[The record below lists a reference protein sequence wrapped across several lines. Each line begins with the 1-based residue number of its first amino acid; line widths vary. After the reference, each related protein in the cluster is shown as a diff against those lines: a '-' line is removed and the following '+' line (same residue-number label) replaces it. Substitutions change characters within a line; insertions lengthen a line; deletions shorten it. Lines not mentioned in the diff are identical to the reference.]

1 MEDYLEELDEIDE
14 IDENENEDDDHLDDD
29 HLEEL
34 DDLDFLPETG
44 ELVLI
49 VCTCR
54 AILNSYI
61 NLNLIANNLKL
72 TENIVGKKM
81 INVITEGDIKIKKNI
96 RSKRI
101 QKKQKKR
108 MDFSNQLT
116 LIVNLYE
123 KYSYQSDKLD
133 NENIYED
140 IFANVSNENN
150 PYYLK
155 LLNDALIRRQ
165 EKNIRNGKPKDF
177 VQLNLKIFGNG
188 KIMITGGL
196 TIEECKKA
204 VMLFQEAA
212 VDLTDYIKIDTSLE
226 LNDLFNN
233 VNDYCKFIKNYHLHI
248 LKLFTIFEI
257 DVDLHID
264 LIINKKTSK
273 KYGNYTIN
281 EFMNSLLTCSEEH
294 LNKYTKLIQVF
305 KIVHLYY
312 PDKLLLNLL
321 KSDNSFIISLI
332 TQLYNGNSIKFPSTF
347 TKDLFIKDPEMS
359 IQNYNTIFGLN
370 YNIDRDQLT
379 ININN
384 KYINSDMDPVRFDPS
399 SYQGIKAKYISR
411 IGCDI
416 PNCKSTGSKKST
428 SKCIC
433 KKLSFLIFQ
442 NKTIVTGGR
451 HWPQIIDGYNKIKS
465 IIENEYEDIKIND
478 DTKKEKDKLPKE
490 IEINGYLYLNK
501 NILIYENPR
510 NLFILKSLGYI

>member
-1 MEDYLEELDEIDE
+1 MDNSD
-14 IDENENEDDDHLDDD
+14 DENICSSSENEDNCELNDLDDID
-29 HLEEL
+29 IDDELEEL
-34 DDLDFLPETG
+34 DDIDFLPETG

-61 NLNLIANNLKL
+61 NLNLIAKNLKL

-81 INVITEGDIKIKKNI
+81 INVITEGDIKVKKNI

-123 KYSYQSDKLD
+123 KYSHDS
-133 NENIYED
+133 NIE
-140 IFANVSNENN
+140 IENN
-150 PYYLK
+150 TESNTDPYYLK
-155 LLNDALIRRQ
+155 LLNDALTRRQ
-165 EKNIRNGKPKDF
+165 EKNISNGKSKDF

-204 VMLFQEAA
+204 VMLFQEASI
-212 VDLTDYIKIDTSLE
+212 DLTDYIQIDVSLE
-226 LNDLFNN
+226 LNDLFIN

-273 KYGNYTIN
+273 KYGTYTIN
-281 EFMNSLLTCSEEH
+281 EFMNSLLTSTPENI
-294 LNKYTKLIQVF
+294 NKYSKLIQVF

-321 KSDNSFIISLI
+321 KSDDEFILSLI

-347 TKDLFIKDPEMS
+347 TKDMYIKTPEMS

-384 KYINSDMDPVRFDPS
+384 KYINAEMDPVRFDPS

-411 IGCDI
+411 VGCII
-416 PNCKSTGSKKST
+416 PNCKSTGSKKSIV
-428 SKCIC
+428 KCLC

-451 HWPQIIDGYNKIKS
+451 HWPQIMDGYNKIKT
-465 IIENEYEDIKIND
+465 IIENEYDDIKINED
-478 DTKKEKDKLPKE
+478 NKKEKNKLPKE
-490 IEINGYLYLNK
+490 IEINGHLYLNK

-510 NLFILKSLGYI
+510 NLFILKNLGHI